1 MYSLTGPIRMAHKG
15 FFIDVK
21 RSYEAKRLGDKIYVK
36 IGNSWYDNPDCIFYD
51 MSAENVSL
59 LAHDVAKACFTD
71 VLHNPNASGTIFIPL
86 SDKAMEDFFC
96 HVTKR
101 IMSYKSL
108 LRNFKKLSNGKVN
121 QVNLEL
127 KRMVDVFDRC
137 NS

>member
-1 MYSLTGPIRMAHKG
+1 MYSLTGPIRMAHNG
-15 FFIDVK
+15 FYIDVK

-36 IGNSWYDNPDCIFYD
+36 IENLWCENPDCIFYD
-51 MSAENVSL
+51 ASAENVSL

-71 VLHNPNASGTIFIPL
+71 VLHSKSASGTIFIPL
-86 SDKAMEDFFC
+86 SNKAMEDFFC

-127 KRMVDVFDRC
+127 KRMVDVFDRY

>member
-1 MYSLTGPIRMAHKG
+1 MYSLTGPIKMAHNG

-21 RSYEAKRLGDKIYVK
+21 RSYEAKRLGNKIYVK
-36 IGNSWYDNPDCIFYD
+36 IGNLWCENPDCIFYD
-51 MSAENVSL
+51 TSAENVSL

-71 VLHNPNASGTIFIPL
+71 VLHNTNASGTIFVPL
-86 SDKAMEDFFC
+86 SDKAMEDFFG

-108 LRNFKKLSNGKVN
+108 LRNCKKLSNGKVE

-127 KRMVDVFDRC
+127 KRMVEVLDR
-137 NS
+137 NNA

>member
-1 MYSLTGPIRMAHKG
+1 MAHNG

-36 IGNSWYDNPDCIFYD
+36 IGNLWYENPDCIFYD
-51 MSAENVSL
+51 TSAENVSL

-71 VLHNPNASGTIFIPL
+71 VFHNTNASGTVFVPL
-86 SDKAMEDFFC
+86 SDKSMEDFFS

-108 LRNFKKLSNGKVN
+108 LRNCKKLSNGKVE

-127 KRMVDVFDRC
+127 KRMVEVLDR
-137 NS
+137 NNT